1 MTKIIKI
8 DVAFATILLL
18 IGTLFKLNH
27 YPGANVLLIVG
38 ALSGIIP
45 FVIII
50 ATSINKLKSYETF
63 NVLFS
68 SLMLIVILLAFLF
81 KMMHWAGAG
90 KLIWIG
96 DMGIILVCISFLVDT
111 LLEKDKDRLYLKI
124 ISTFFVLLLGLVALY
139 LRS

>member
-8 DVAFATILLL
+8 DVAFATIVLL
-18 IGTLFKLNH
+18 IGTFFKINH

-38 ALSGIIP
+38 AITAIIP
-45 FVIII
+45 FVMII
-50 ATSINKLKSYETF
+50 ATSIKKLKSYETF

-68 SLMLIVILLAFLF
+68 SLMLIIILLAFLF

-90 KLIWIG
+90 KLIWIA

-124 ISTFFVLLLGLVALY
+124 ITTFFVLLLGLIALY
-139 LRS
+139 LRT